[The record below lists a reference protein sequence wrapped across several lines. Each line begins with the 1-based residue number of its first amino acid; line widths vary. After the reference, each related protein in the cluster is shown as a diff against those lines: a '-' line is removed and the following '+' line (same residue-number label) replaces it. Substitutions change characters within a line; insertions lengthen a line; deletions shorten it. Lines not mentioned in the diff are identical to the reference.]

1 MSLVP
6 TSAKR
11 VDRSKEIR
19 KERFRS
25 IAALAALVCIVAGV
39 QLLFTGHDSGS
50 ILLSMIGIAVLLSG
64 GVLLFTSSF
73 FLARRKKSL
82 ENTHRWS
89 SRLGSVLV
97 AGTFGCA
104 LVTAGLLFYGFV
116 YSDLTIVE
124 WGVLVMWLGAAFFFT
139 TLFIPRPKVIREVYP
154 DAVRLSLSN
163 LTDARSLGLE
173 WPDSQPGLWVG
184 IYDWNHVSSLDTRFL
199 FANMQEDH
207 RIFMAVSALKR
218 DEEHE
223 ELKKL
228 LRADGDQYL
237 DELGRYGREEWH
249 TIFAS
254 TRSESVLRHI
264 FQRYQF
270 YYGTYLSYPFIIAKG
285 DLNLWIDWLRR
296 LLKNGLKGA
305 THDIIENTH
314 CVIMT
319 DWDHGLEMFT
329 NKVSEADI
337 LKVAEEIA
345 RERSLP
351 LINLAD
357 TIELRC

>member
-1 MSLVP
+1 MASELIQSNRLAP
-6 TSAKR
+6 RTIQTGSWL
-11 VDRSKEIR
+11 
-19 KERFRS
+19 
-25 IAALAALVCIVAGV
+25 ALQVQPAHAGS
-39 QLLFTGHDSGS
+39 SGS
-50 ILLSMIGIAVLLSG
+50 TTIVCALQNCE
-64 GVLLFTSSF
+64 
-73 FLARRKKSL
+73 
-82 ENTHRWS
+82 ENTEAICR
-89 SRLGSVLV
+89 G
-97 AGTFGCA
+97 
-104 LVTAGLLFYGFV
+104 
-116 YSDLTIVE
+116 
-124 WGVLVMWLGAAFFFT
+124 
-139 TLFIPRPKVIREVYP
+139 
-154 DAVRLSLSN
+154 N
-163 LTDARSLGLE
+163 ARCDE
-173 WPDSQPGLWVG
+173 
-184 IYDWNHVSSLDTRFL
+184 
-199 FANMQEDH
+199 ANMQEDH

-305 THDIIENTH
+305 TRDIIENTH

-329 NKVSEADI
+329 
-337 LKVAEEIA
+337 
-345 RERSLP
+345 
-351 LINLAD
+351 
-357 TIELRC
+357 